1 MYNAVL
7 KAKLCTSLLFIMYYS
22 EFWTAFL
29 CENFVRQAVHLSELQ
44 CPGCHEKLKSPLLH
58 QHHQTSLLDKIR
70 MYFEEI
76 RGTLLQTLPELYT
89 QVESK
94 LPHSDNTAHDREMY
108 LNSGRQ
114 FLLQI
119 TSDALYYGRYISD
132 LLDPIIDD
140 GFKVNKK
147 RKSNQGGASKRRA
160 SSTNN

>member
-1 MYNAVL
+1 
-7 KAKLCTSLLFIMYYS
+7 MYYS

-29 CENFVRQAVHLSELQ
+29 CENFVRQAIQLSEFQ
-44 CPGCHEKLKSPLLH
+44 CPGCHDKLKSPLLH
-58 QHHQTSLLDKIR
+58 QHHQNSLLDKVRI
-70 MYFEEI
+70 YFEEI

-89 QVESK
+89 QIESK
-94 LPHSDNTAHDREMY
+94 LPHSNDMANDREMY

-132 LLDPIIDD
+132 LLDPIIDE

-147 RKSNQGGASKRRA
+147 RKANQGTINKRRA
-160 SSTNN
+160 SSINKTIADQPALH

>member
-1 MYNAVL
+1 
-7 KAKLCTSLLFIMYYS
+7 MYYS

-29 CENFVRQAVHLSELQ
+29 CENFVRQAVQLSELQ
-44 CPGCHEKLKSPLLH
+44 CPGCHDKLKSPLLH
-58 QHHQTSLLDKIR
+58 QHHQNSLLDKVRI
-70 MYFEEI
+70 YFEEI

-89 QVESK
+89 QIESK
-94 LPHSDNTAHDREMY
+94 LPHSNDMANDREMY

-132 LLDPIIDD
+132 LLDPIIDE

-147 RKSNQGGASKRRA
+147 RKSNQGTINKRRA
-160 SSTNN
+160 SSINKTIADQPALH